1 MLFRSTR
8 GWRELWKQSKI
19 KRGKRKPITK
29 EQNSAICQNS
39 GVRQINGRTVNSLI
53 DVFSTFVNGLLFVEG
68 SGTGPKP
75 TISADPEAGEFH
87 TNAKAYSNTK
97 VLYQK

>member
-1 MLFRSTR
+1 M
-8 GWRELWKQSKI
+8 
-19 KRGKRKPITK
+19 
-29 EQNSAICQNS
+29 
-39 GVRQINGRTVNSLI
+39 RQINGRTVNSLI

-75 TISADPEAGEFH
+75 TISADPGAGEFH

-97 VLYQK
+97 VLYLKVVPITF